1 MAARLPGDVMLR
13 SVLIFAISAMFL
25 GLGLGRFAFSPLIPE
40 LVGQG
45 WLDVGAAQAIGA
57 ANLVGY
63 FAGAISA
70 KLSLRLISERRLC
83 ILAAALVVLSYGMFL
98 LPFGMA
104 WFWIARFLAGAGGA
118 ILMVVAMAAAGRQL
132 IALDRARLQ
141 PMLFVGI
148 GLGVFCAAVFMPH
161 LLRYGMKTALLA
173 LTACSAT
180 ALAALWITGG
190 FLSHGR
196 RPRAGG
202 ALRTAGFGRAV
213 TLIILAYGCD
223 ALGFVM
229 HTIYLPDLLRRTY
242 GYTEGQVGLSWAFFG
257 IGACSGPVFVMLL
270 RRSLSA
276 LDALW
281 LALAIKAAGVALA
294 FVAFDPLVASLSL
307 FLVGMLT
314 PGMVILTS
322 AALSTAATQDRYV
335 GLWASA
341 TALFALCQMASGMT
355 ITAISGEGYGLS
367 LVLSVAVLAVGAA
380 LAVTAKVDSH
390 REEQQ

>member
-1 MAARLPGDVMLR
+1 MLR

-45 WLDVGAAQAIGA
+45 WLDVGAAQAVGA

-70 KLSLRLISERRLC
+70 KLSLRLTSERSLC
-83 ILAAALVVLSYGMFL
+83 ILGGALVVLSYGIFL
-98 LPFGMA
+98 LPLGVA
-104 WFWIARFLAGAGGA
+104 WFWVARFLAGAGGA
-118 ILMVVAMAAAGRQL
+118 LLMVIAMAAAGRQL
-132 IALDRARLQ
+132 VALDRARLQ

-148 GLGVFCAAVFMPH
+148 GLGVFCTAVFMPH

-180 ALAALWITGG
+180 ALAALWMSGG
-190 FLSHGR
+190 FLSR
-196 RPRAGG
+196 DRTPRAGG
-202 ALRTAGFGRAV
+202 TPRVTGFDPAV
-213 TLIILAYGCD
+213 SLIILAYGCD

-229 HTIYLPDLLRRTY
+229 HTIYLPDMLRRAY

-257 IGACSGPVFVMLL
+257 IGACLGPAFVMLL

-281 LALAIKAAGVALA
+281 LALALKAASVALA
-294 FVAFDPLVASLSL
+294 FVASDPAVASLSL

-322 AALSTAATQDRYV
+322 AALSTAVSRERFL

-341 TALFALCQMASGMT
+341 TALFALCQMVSGMT
-355 ITAISGEGYGLS
+355 ITAISDGGYGHS
-367 LVLSVAVLAVGAA
+367 LMLSVAVLAVGAG
-380 LAVTAKVDSH
+380 LAVAAKIALH